1 MGLKDTLRRLRR
13 EASEDAVL
21 IRQRDGSV
29 KTFDRMHILA
39 EMFCA
44 RVDAALGRPRSS
56 SDVLDALEGAT
67 PESRRAVE
75 EMSTDGFTADLEP
88 RDANAPPVEDLS
100 TQAKDARNS
109 P

>member
-1 MGLKDTLRRLRR
+1 MGLKDVLRRLRR
-13 EASEDAVL
+13 EASEDAVV

-29 KTFDRMHILA
+29 KTFDRMDVMG

-56 SDVLDALEGAT
+56 SAVLDALEGAT
-67 PESRRAVE
+67 PDGRRAVE
-75 EMSTDGFTADLEP
+75 EMSTGSFYADLEGT
-88 RDANAPPVEDLS
+88 DTSAPVEDFS
-100 TQAKDARNS
+100 TQAKDARSS

>member
-1 MGLKDTLRRLRR
+1 MGLREMLRRLRR
-13 EASEDAVL
+13 EASEDAVV

-29 KTFDRMHILA
+29 KTFDRMDVMG

-44 RVDAALGRPRSS
+44 RVDDALGRPRSS

-75 EMSTDGFTADLEP
+75 EMGSGGFYADLEP
-88 RDANAPPVEDLS
+88 RDTTAPVEDLS
-100 TQAKDARNS
+100 E
-109 P
+109 

>member
-1 MGLKDTLRRLRR
+1 MGLKDVLRRLRR

-21 IRQRDGSV
+21 IRGRDGSV
-29 KTFDRMHILA
+29 RAFDLMDVMGQMHLA
-39 EMFCA
+39 QL
-44 RVDAALGRPRSS
+44 DGALGRPRSS

-75 EMSTDGFTADLEP
+75 EMSYGGFFADLEP
-88 RDANAPPVEDLS
+88 RESTGPVEDLS
-100 TQAKDARNS
+100 E

>member
-1 MGLKDTLRRLRR
+1 MGLRDVLRRLKR
-13 EASEDAVL
+13 EASEDAVV

-29 KTFDRMHILA
+29 KTFDRMDVLA
-39 EMFCA
+39 EMYLA

-75 EMSTDGFTADLEP
+75 EMSAGGFTADLEP
-88 RDANAPPVEDLS
+88 RDPSAPPVEDLS
-100 TQAKDARNS
+100 TQAKEDA
-109 P
+109 

>member
-1 MGLKDTLRRLRR
+1 MGLRDVLRRLRR

-29 KTFDRMHILA
+29 KAFDLMDVMGQMYLA
-39 EMFCA
+39 
-44 RVDAALGRPRSS
+44 RLDDALGRSRSS

-75 EMSTDGFTADLEP
+75 EMSYGDFFADLEP
-88 RDANAPPVEDLS
+88 REATAPVEDLS
-100 TQAKDARNS
+100 G